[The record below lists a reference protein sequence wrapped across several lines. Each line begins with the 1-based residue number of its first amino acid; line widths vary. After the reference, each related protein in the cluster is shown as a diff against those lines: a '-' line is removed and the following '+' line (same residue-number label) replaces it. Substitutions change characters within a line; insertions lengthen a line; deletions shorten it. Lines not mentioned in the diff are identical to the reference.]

1 MSRVDHIR
9 GHTFHGR
16 RGAVDNAFRYAVDYV
31 IFDPET
37 PPEGLRLFRRNRRGL
52 MAVQDRDHGGP
63 VGQGRGAAFVREA
76 LAAESIA
83 IPGLRLELLTQ
94 PRIFGHAFNPV
105 SFWFARDAA
114 GDLRAALAEV
124 NNTFGDRHYYLCT
137 LPDLAPITRSDTISA
152 RKVFHVSPFQG
163 VEGGYTFRFDITEEK
178 FGVWIDY
185 RAGENGLYATLTGHR
200 APLTDRALLGA
211 VARGWRVLALIH
223 WQAFK
228 LFLKGA
234 PYKARV
240 APPSQEVTR

>member
-83 IPGLRLELLTQ
+83 IPGLRLGYLTGAAQ
-94 PRIFGHAFNPV
+94 HIQTLKQYLPNWTVNSIAQAVGAQAVQDTEYLQR
-105 SFWFARDAA
+105 SRDFVTRQ
-114 GDLRAALAEV
+114 RAALQQELAGLPGLTVYPGEANFLLVRLDHARLDARQLAEL
-124 NNTFGDRHYYLCT
+124 TLQQGIALRLC
-137 LPDLAPITRSDTISA
+137 DNF
-152 RKVFHVSPFQG
+152 K
-163 VEGGYTFRFDITEEK
+163 
-178 FGVWIDY
+178 
-185 RAGENGLYATLTGHR
+185 GLDQRY
-200 APLTDRALLGA
+200 
-211 VARGWRVLALIH
+211 
-223 WQAFK
+223 F
-228 LFLKGA
+228 
-234 PYKARV
+234 
-240 APPSQEVTR
+240 